1 MKGLRWYLIIC
12 GVLLTAYLVAQYTR
26 PKPINW
32 TPTYLSEDKIPYGTY
47 ILRKQIGDLFPD
59 AVVRTAHTPIYN
71 ALKEEATAPSSNY
84 LIIASRVKI
93 DKADLAE
100 MIKYMQAGNH
110 IFIAAFE
117 LNGEINKR
125 LKLEIGSDFEFQNGT
140 KYPINFVNPLLKREM
155 DFYFERGISAQYFS
169 KIDTAKA
176 IVLGRKYEQKANFI
190 QYRFGKGSLFILP
203 NPQLLTNYSLLN
215 ENGAEYAAKALSYL
229 PQVQQLVV
237 DEYYTHPPQKDQSI
251 LRVLFKYDQ
260 LRWAYYIALLSLV
273 VFVLYEMKRR
283 QRIIPITDPLK
294 NSSVEFA
301 QVVGRVYYQQRN
313 NKDIVEKKI
322 NYFLAYLRT
331 KYRLKTAVLNQ
342 EFMETLYKLSG
353 VDQNLIAQLIGL
365 IGMLGKEVKVSD
377 HDLIELN
384 KLIEQF
390 YKKDQ

>member
-47 ILRKQIGDLFPD
+47 ILRKQIGDLFPN

-125 LKLEIGSDFEFQNGT
+125 LKLEIGSDFEFQNRT

-176 IVLGRKYEQKANFI
+176 IVLGRKYEQKANFV

-331 KYRLKTAVLNQ
+331 KYRLKTTVLNQ
-342 EFMETLYKLSG
+342 EFMEALYKLSG